1 LVSKFGLLKEGY
13 YIHIMKRDNILF
25 LAVLTIVVSALAIL
39 QVAATKH
46 SYKFEKQTVNYVDSV
61 WFTKPGQE
69 HSLQTSYKY
78 YGRLDNGRVVSH
90 NKPFHIGDSI
100 VSIHYGK

>member
-1 LVSKFGLLKEGY
+1 
-13 YIHIMKRDNILF
+13 MKRDNIIF

-39 QVAATKH
+39 QVAADKR
-46 SYKFEKQTVNYVDSV
+46 SYKFEKRVVNYIDST
-61 WFTKPGQE
+61 WSTKPGQE

-78 YGRLDNGRVVSH
+78 YGRLDNGRVISH
-90 NKPFHIGDSI
+90 HKPFNIGDSI

>member
-1 LVSKFGLLKEGY
+1 
-13 YIHIMKRDNILF
+13 MKRDTILF
-25 LAVLTIVVSALAIL
+25 LFILTIVISTLAIL
-39 QVAATKH
+39 QRAAIKR
-46 SYKFEKQTVNYVDSV
+46 SYKFEKRTINYIDSV
-61 WFTKPGQE
+61 WYTKLGQE

-78 YGRLDNGRVVSH
+78 YGRLDNGRIISH

>member
-1 LVSKFGLLKEGY
+1 
-13 YIHIMKRDNILF
+13 MKRDNMMF
-25 LAVLTIVVSALAIL
+25 LAVMVIVVSALAIL
-39 QVAATKH
+39 QSTAIKR
-46 SYKFEKQTVNYVDSV
+46 SYKFEKRTVNYVDSV
-61 WFTKPGQE
+61 WSTKPGQE

-90 NKPFHIGDSI
+90 HKPFHIGDSI